1 MSKWGE
7 GDNILFSHYLIMKYI
22 CPLCKL
28 VPSSHSLTN
37 VFEKKNII
45 YYYTCPSQAILY
57 YDVKGIV
64 DHYNGVLS
72 EIPENKE
79 WVWIFDSFE
88 FGIMHATQITVAIEL
103 AKLISNKF
111 SRNLK
116 KIVIINPT
124 FYIIATHKLITPF
137 LNNKVRDIIEINYE
151 TKRAEE
157 IFL

>member
-1 MSKWGE
+1 MTE
-7 GDNILFSHYLIMKYI
+7 EYI

-28 VPSSHSLTN
+28 LPSSHSLTK
-37 VFEKKNII
+37 VLEKKGII

-64 DHYNGVLS
+64 DHYDGVLS

-79 WVWIFDSFE
+79 WVWIFDSLDFS
-88 FGIMHATQITVAIEL
+88 FMHAIQTNVAIEL

-111 SRNLK
+111 SKNLK
-116 KIVIINPT
+116 KIIIINPT
-124 FYIIATHKLITPF
+124 FYITITHKMIMPF
-137 LNNKVRDIIEINYE
+137 LNNKVKDIIEINYE
-151 TKRAEE
+151 SNRAED